1 MKSQAWSMNRLFAI
15 RRCAATM
22 PEPVIMFESV
32 APEAFVRRSHRI
44 FYQTLPVSVT
54 AHVLVAAAFVG
65 HMLWRGGWPVPP
77 PALRRPD
84 NPADAPPPPPP
95 PPPPPR

>member
-1 MKSQAWSMNRLFAI
+1 MKSQASSMNRLFAV

-65 HMLWRGGWPVPP
+65 HMLWRVGGPQPWPAPARARPP
-77 PALRRPD
+77 GQ
-84 NPADAPPPPPP
+84 APPPPPP
-95 PPPPPR
+95 PPPPP